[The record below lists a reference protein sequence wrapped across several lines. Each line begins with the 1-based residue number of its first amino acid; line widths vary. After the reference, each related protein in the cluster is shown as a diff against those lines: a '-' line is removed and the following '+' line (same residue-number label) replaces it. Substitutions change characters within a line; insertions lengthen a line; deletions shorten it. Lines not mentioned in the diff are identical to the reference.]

1 MRRFALSRI
10 RFYNTETLSAAS
22 APPNPSPVYRI
33 GSVDNALRLLQR
45 FAETDRIRVSTVA
58 AELGVAPSTAHR
70 LLAMLQ
76 YHGFAVQDRRTH
88 EYLPG
93 PQLTRIGLAAAKQL
107 GLRARARPLMEA
119 LAAAVDE
126 TVGLGIL
133 QGTDVL
139 CVDAVDGGHVLRIAA
154 RTGALIPAHCLA
166 LGKALLAAL
175 PPDRLLALYP
185 GETLPVMT
193 GRSMAK
199 RIDLLAQLGAVRR
212 GGVAQSD
219 GESEE
224 GVASI
229 AVPVFDAA
237 GVPCA
242 ALGISAPATRATPAA
257 AGDWLPRLR
266 AAAAE
271 LGRHAVSA

>member
-1 MRRFALSRI
+1 VAS
-10 RFYNTETLSAAS
+10 AS
-22 APPNPSPVYRI
+22 APPNPPPAYLI

-93 PQLTRIGLAAAKQL
+93 PQLTRIGLAAAKEL
-107 GLRARARPLMEA
+107 GLRARARPLMEQ
-119 LAAAVDE
+119 LAADVGE

-133 QGTDVL
+133 AGTDVL
-139 CVDAVDGGHVLRIAA
+139 YADGAEGGRVLRIAA
-154 RTGALIPAHCLA
+154 RTGALIPANCTA

-175 PPDRLLALYP
+175 PPDRLLALFP
-185 GETLPVMT
+185 GETLPAMT
-193 GRSMAK
+193 GRSITK
-199 RIDLLAQLGAVRR
+199 RIDLLVQLGAVRR
-212 GGVAQSD
+212 GGVAHSD
-219 GESEE
+219 GESED
-224 GVASI
+224 GVAEI

-237 GVPCA
+237 GVLCG
-242 ALGISAPATRATPAA
+242 ALGISAPATRATPAGT
-257 AGDWLPRLR
+257 GDWLARLR

-271 LGRHAVSA
+271 LGRHARSS